1 MPFKPYPRQLW
12 PIFEANKPLVD
23 NEPNTLL
30 VGAGGYGGKTYLGS
44 MLAGQY
50 LHFEDYSCLV
60 TRLNYA
66 ELTGEDSIWENCV
79 NWFCDEDR
87 LGSLACKSNESKLR
101 IKSPFGARIW
111 FKAFDREQKKQKVK
125 SEGYYRI
132 INDEASEMHPKV
144 LTFLYRSLRSDIN
157 SYIPLSM
164 VNLSNPGGPSTD
176 YLCETFV
183 DGESSYYPLDWRHN
197 PYINSEVYSK
207 TLDKLDFID
216 RKYQKEGDWHY
227 KPAKGDLFKE
237 KDLRKAIIPLLPPER
252 QIVRNIRGIDMAI
265 TKKGD
270 RSAFVKWY
278 KDDLGHGYIVDVRAE
293 KTKYPEHILLDLVEE
308 DNPKWKEG
316 IFDTEYMFEY
326 EGGSSAIH
334 QERFINS
341 VLNEYIE
348 LGLSIKFTRHSTNK
362 FTRARAMAHAL
373 KNENV
378 SILQEDWNEMLINEY
393 KDFGPD
399 DREYDYDD
407 IVDAGS
413 IAFNELSVNEDKTP
427 FILELPR
434 W

>member
-207 TLDKLDFID
+207 TLDKLDIID
-216 RKYQKEGDWHY
+216 SKLSESNKLLQDRMKYYEDILNLKKEAETSIVNLKKEINRQEKY
-227 KPAKGDLFKE
+227 KAKYIK
-237 KDLRKAIIPLLPPER
+237 
-252 QIVRNIRGIDMAI
+252 
-265 TKKGD
+265 
-270 RSAFVKWY
+270 Y
-278 KDDLGHGYIVDVRAE
+278 KDYI
-293 KTKYPEHILLDLVEE
+293 T
-308 DNPKWKEG
+308 
-316 IFDTEYMFEY
+316 
-326 EGGSSAIH
+326 
-334 QERFINS
+334 Q
-341 VLNEYIE
+341 
-348 LGLSIKFTRHSTNK
+348 
-362 FTRARAMAHAL
+362 
-373 KNENV
+373 
-378 SILQEDWNEMLINEY
+378 
-393 KDFGPD
+393 
-399 DREYDYDD
+399 
-407 IVDAGS
+407 
-413 IAFNELSVNEDKTP
+413 
-427 FILELPR
+427 
-434 W
+434 